1 MPRTPRILV
10 IDDELPLQKL
20 MENFLKGEY
29 EVTAKGDGRA
39 ALDWIHQGNI
49 PDLIICDV
57 NMEPMDGE
65 EFVRNIRSGELYK
78 YIPLLMLSGDEESKT
93 RIKFYELGVRNFIT
107 KPFNP
112 QELLV
117 LVRLILRQAG

>member
-117 LVRLILRQAG
+117 LVRLILHQAD

>member
-1 MPRTPRILV
+1 MDRKSTILV
-10 IDDELPLQKL
+10 IDDELPLQKM
-20 MENFLKGEY
+20 MENFLKEDY
-29 EVTAKGDGRA
+29 RVITKGDGKA
-39 ALDWIHQGNI
+39 ALDWIQEGNI

-57 NMEPMDGE
+57 NMEPMNGE
-65 EFVRNIRSGELYK
+65 EFVKNIRSGELFK

-93 RIKFYELGVRNFIT
+93 RIKFYELGVKNFIT

-117 LVRLILRQAG
+117 LTRLLLNNG

>member
-1 MPRTPRILV
+1 MPRRSSILV
-10 IDDELPLQKL
+10 VDDELSLQKM
-20 MENFLKGEY
+20 MENFLKDDY
-29 EVTAKGDGRA
+29 EVATKGDGKA

-57 NMEPMDGE
+57 NMEPMNGE
-65 EFVRNIRSGELYK
+65 TFVRNVRIGELYK

-93 RIKFYELGVRNFIT
+93 RIKFYELGVRNFLT

-112 QELLV
+112 QELMA
-117 LVRLILRQAG
+117 LVRLILNSY

>member
-1 MPRTPRILV
+1 MDRKSTILV
-10 IDDELPLQKL
+10 IDDELPLQKM
-20 MENFLKGEY
+20 MENFLKEDY
-29 EVTAKGDGRA
+29 RVITKGDGKA
-39 ALDWIHQGNI
+39 ALDWIQEGNI

-57 NMEPMDGE
+57 NMEPMNGE
-65 EFVRNIRSGELYK
+65 EFVKNVRSGELFK

-93 RIKFYELGVRNFIT
+93 RIKFYELGVKNFIT

-117 LVRLILRQAG
+117 LTKLLLNNG